1 MADFHPLILYCP
13 VALYDSLDL
22 ARMNHIS
29 HHILQKLLFFF
40 FKYTSSASLMV
51 RRCCPAKQW
60 RYMRKHSAT
69 TNEWLEEV
77 AMLALGKCQYHSKLA
92 SPSIVLAA

>member
-1 MADFHPLILYCP
+1 MADFHPLILYYP

-60 RYMRKHSAT
+60 RYMRKHSA
-69 TNEWLEEV
+69 
-77 AMLALGKCQYHSKLA
+77 MLALGKCQYHSKLA